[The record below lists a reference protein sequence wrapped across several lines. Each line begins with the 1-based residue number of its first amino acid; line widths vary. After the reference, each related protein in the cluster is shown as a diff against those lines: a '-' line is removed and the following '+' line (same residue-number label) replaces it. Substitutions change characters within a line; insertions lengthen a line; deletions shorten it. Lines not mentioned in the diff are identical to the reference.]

1 MSDEEMDKDDFS
13 DLMAGL
19 EDVRDYRHGK
29 RKGFVAHVPAAVD
42 VRSIRARMKTTQD
55 GFARTY
61 GFSVSAVRDWEQGR
75 RQPERAA
82 RILLAMI
89 AEEPETV
96 KRVMSRI
103 KGFDRLSP

>member
-1 MSDEEMDKDDFS
+1 MSDEQMDKEDFDNLIS
-13 DLMAGL
+13 GL
-19 EDVRDYRHGK
+19 RDVRDYKAGK
-29 RKGFVAHVPAAVD
+29 RDGFVAHVPDEVN
-42 VRSIRARMKTTQD
+42 VRSIRAKTHQTQE

-89 AEEPETV
+89 ANEPDTV
-96 KRVMSRI
+96 ERVLRRI
-103 KGFDRLSP
+103 

>member
-1 MSDEEMDKDDFS
+1 MSDDVMHDEDFA

-19 EDVRDYRHGK
+19 NDVRDYRAGK
-29 RKGFVAHVPAAVD
+29 RDGFVTHAPENID
-42 VRSIRARMKTTQD
+42 VRSIRASSRLTQE

-61 GFSVSAVRDWEQGR
+61 GFSVASLRDWEQGR
-75 RQPERAA
+75 RKPERAA

-96 KRVMSRI
+96 KRVMQRI
-103 KGFDRLSP
+103 

>member
-1 MSDEEMDKDDFS
+1 MSDEYMDDEDFQG
-13 DLMAGL
+13 LLAGL
-19 EDVRDYRHGK
+19 RDVARYRRGE
-29 RKGFVAHVPAAVD
+29 REGFVTHVPAQVN
-42 VRSIRARMKTTQD
+42 VRAIRSARKLSQE

-89 AEEPETV
+89 DRAPETV
-96 KRVMSRI
+96 EKVMRGI
-103 KGFDRLSP
+103 

>member
-1 MSDEEMDKDDFS
+1 MSDDIMDKDDFEG
-13 DLMAGL
+13 LIAGL
-19 EDVRDYRHGK
+19 KDVQAYNAGK
-29 RKGFVAHVPAAVD
+29 RDGFVAHVPAHVN
-42 VRSIRARMKTTQD
+42 VRSIRDQTHQTQE

-61 GFSVSAVRDWEQGR
+61 GFSVAAVRDWEQGR

-96 KRVMSRI
+96 KRVMGRI
-103 KGFDRLSP
+103 